1 MKFGETH
8 LACGRQSVSSLV
20 KARDLEII
28 EFFFF
33 AVPRVLM
40 PTFVSEK
47 QVLLL
52 LLLLLLVTTV
62 SAY

>member
-1 MKFGETH
+1 
-8 LACGRQSVSSLV
+8 V

-52 LLLLLLVTTV
+52 LLLLLLLIIIIITTL